1 MCRALPGPDDRRMRL
16 STIKLSGFKSFV
28 DPTTLHLPTNMTGV
42 VGPNGCGKS
51 NIIDAI
57 RWVMGE
63 SAASRLR
70 GDSLT
75 DVIFSGSSARKPV
88 SQATVELV
96 FDNADHTITGEYA
109 AFNEISV
116 KRTVSRDGQSTYYLN
131 GTRCRRRD
139 ITDLFLGTGLGPRS
153 YSIIEQG
160 MISQIIEARPEDLR
174 VYLEEAAGISKYKER
189 RKETETRIRHTREN
203 LERLTDLRDEVGKQ
217 LEHLK
222 RQARQAEQYQVLQE
236 ERKVK
241 DAQWKALEF
250 RGLDARLQSLREK
263 LSQEE
268 TRLQQLIAEQREAE
282 REIETG
288 RVRREDAAQAL
299 NKAQAEGYEVGGT
312 LARIEQQ
319 IAHQR
324 EMGQRLQ
331 RAREEAQSALSE
343 IGQHIQADETRLGT
357 LRAAIADAEPQ
368 LATLQSD
375 DHARQDALRDA
386 EAKLADWQQRWDA
399 HVRAQSEAARAG
411 DVERTRVDYL
421 DRQAMD
427 ADRRRE
433 KLAEER
439 AGLDLAALAATFE
452 QVQAQHDAQKQS
464 LDTLN
469 AEVESRKQ
477 ALAALQEQQRTAQ
490 GELAEVRKQAQASRG
505 RLSSL
510 ETLQHAA
517 LGQEQGAATAWLQA
531 RGLDASARV
540 GEKLV
545 VEPGWEN
552 AVEGALGQLIEGVL
566 VEAPEALVDA
576 LGELGE
582 GRLTL
587 VSPEPDNAAYAP
599 TSLAAKVQGPAAI
612 RRILS
617 KLHAAETLADA
628 RAMLPRIGDGESVIT
643 RQGERLGAGWVRVL
657 RSGAAKQG
665 ALLRAREIQALR
677 AEIEQL
683 QQREHA
689 LNDALTSLR
698 DRLLAAEQQRED
710 AQRASYHGHRSVSEL
725 AGQLQSQQGR
735 LDSAR
740 SRIERI
746 DAEVAQLVATLEGS
760 REQAREARS
769 RLEDAVARMGELETA
784 RKAFDEERHALSDA
798 RDAARASARESRDA
812 AHALA
817 LTLESQRAQ
826 IVALAQSLERMGGQ
840 RGQLDARLNE
850 LASQLTDGDAPVT
863 ALEQQRQLALEERV
877 RTEKALSAA
886 RAALDGIDHELRG
899 FEQTRHQRDEQSL
912 AQREAISQRKLDQQA
927 LVIHAEQLS
936 TAVTEA
942 GFVLEDVVNTLTDDM
957 NPQVWEHTVSELD
970 GKLRRLEPVNLAAI
984 AEHAE
989 AAQRKEYLDAQDADL
1004 TAALSTLEDA
1014 IRKIDRETRGRF
1026 KDTFDRVNS
1035 GVQELYPRLFGGG
1048 HAYLELT
1055 GEDLLDTGVAIM
1067 ARPPGKRVSNISLL
1081 SGGEKA
1087 MTAVALV
1094 FAIFQLNPAPFCLLD
1109 EVDAPLDEANVGRFT
1124 AMVSE
1129 MSEHVQFLFVTHNKA
1144 TMEAA
1149 QQLSGVTMREP
1160 GVSRLVSV
1168 DLAEAARLAGAA

>member
-1 MCRALPGPDDRRMRL
+1 MRL

-51 NIIDAI
+51 NIIDAV

-63 SAASRLR
+63 SSASRLR

-75 DVIFSGSSARKPV
+75 DVIFAGSSARKPV
-88 SQATVELV
+88 SQAQVELI
-96 FDNADHTITGEYA
+96 FDNSDHTITGEFA

-116 KRTVSRDGQSTYYLN
+116 KRVVSRDGQSTYSLN
-131 GTRCRRRD
+131 GTKCRRRD

-174 VYLEEAAGISKYKER
+174 VFLEEAAGISKYKER

-203 LERLTDLRDEVGKQ
+203 LDRLNDLREEVGKQ

-222 RQARQAEQYQVLQE
+222 RQARQAEQYQSIQA
-236 ERKVK
+236 ERRIK
-241 DAQWKALEF
+241 DAEWKALEY
-250 RGLDARLQSLREK
+250 RNLDARVQSLREK
-263 LSQEE
+263 LAHEE
-268 TRLQQLIAEQREAE
+268 TKLQQLIAEQREAE
-282 REIETG
+282 RQIETD
-288 RVRREDAAQAL
+288 RVRRDEAAEAL
-299 NKAQAEGYEVGGT
+299 NKAQAEVYQVGGT

-324 EMGQRLQ
+324 EMAQRLQ
-331 RAREEAQSALSE
+331 HARDEAQTALAELGS
-343 IGQHIQADETRLGT
+343 HITGDEAKLGV
-357 LRAAIADAEPQ
+357 LRSAIAEAEPQ
-368 LATLQSD
+368 LAQLQGD
-375 DHARQDALRDA
+375 DQARQDALREA

-399 HVRAQSEAARAG
+399 HTRAQSEAARAG

-421 DRQAMD
+421 DKQALD

-433 KLAEER
+433 QLATER
-439 AGLDLAALAATFE
+439 AGLDLTALAEAFAGIQT
-452 QVQAQHDAQKQS
+452 QHDTQKTS
-464 LDTLN
+464 LDGLN
-469 AEVESRKQ
+469 AEVETRKH
-477 ALAALQEQQRTAQ
+477 AVTELQDQQRTAQ
-490 GELAEVRKQAQASRG
+490 AELNDVRKQAQEKRG

-517 LGQEQGAATAWLQA
+517 LGQEQGAATAWLRQ
-531 RGLDASARV
+531 RGLDSAARV

-545 VEPGWEN
+545 VEAGWEN
-552 AVEGALGQLIEGVL
+552 AVESALGQLIEGVL
-566 VEAPEALVDA
+566 VESPEALVDA

-587 VSPEPDNAAYAP
+587 VDPQNDAIAFAP
-599 TSLAAKVQGPAAI
+599 TSLAAKVQGPIAI

-628 RAMLPRIGDGESVIT
+628 RAMLPQLGDGESVIT
-643 RQGERLGAGWVRVL
+643 RNGERLGAGWVRVL

-665 ALLRAREIQALR
+665 ALLREREIQSLR

-683 QQREHA
+683 QHREHELERGIIA
-689 LNDALTSLR
+689 WR

-710 AQRASYHGHRSVSEL
+710 AQRASYLAHRSVSEL

-740 SRIERI
+740 NRIERI
-746 DAEVAQLVATLEGS
+746 DADVAQLISTLDTS

-769 RLEDAVARMGELETA
+769 KLEDAVTRMGELETA
-784 RKAFDEERHALSDA
+784 RQALDVERRTLGEA
-798 RDAARASARESRDA
+798 RDAARAAARESRET

-817 LTLESQRAQ
+817 LTVESQRAQ
-826 IVALAQSLERMGGQ
+826 IVALAQALERMGGQ
-840 RGQLDARLNE
+840 RGQLDTRLNE
-850 LASQLTDGDAPVT
+850 LASQLAEGDSPVN
-863 ALEQQRQLALEERV
+863 ALESERQAALEERV
-877 RTEKALSAA
+877 RTEKALAAA
-886 RAALDGIDHELRG
+886 RSALEGIDNEMRG
-899 FEQTRHQRDEQSL
+899 YEQTRHQRDEQAL
-912 AQREAISQRKLDQQA
+912 AQREKISQRKLDQQA
-927 LVIHAEQLS
+927 LVIKADQLS
-936 TAVTEA
+936 AAVVEA
-942 GFVLEDVVNTLTDDM
+942 GFALDEVVANLAADADVAAWEKAVTDFDA
-957 NPQVWEHTVSELD
+957 
-970 GKLRRLEPVNLAAI
+970 KLRRLEPVNLAAI

-989 AAQRKEYLDAQDADL
+989 AAQRKDYLDAQNADL
-1004 TAALSTLEDA
+1004 TAALETLEDA

-1094 FAIFQLNPAPFCLLD
+1094 FAIFRLNPAPFCLLD

-1129 MSEHVQFLFVTHNKA
+1129 MSEAVQFLFVTHNKA

-1149 QQLSGVTMREP
+1149 HQLSGVTMREP